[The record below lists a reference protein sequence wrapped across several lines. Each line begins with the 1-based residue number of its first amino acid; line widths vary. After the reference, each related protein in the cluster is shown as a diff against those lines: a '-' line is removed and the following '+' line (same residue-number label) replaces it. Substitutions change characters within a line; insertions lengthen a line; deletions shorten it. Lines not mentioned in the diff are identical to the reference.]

1 MSMFAVI
8 MCHQQ
13 KYKMLLNFVGMV
25 WCVLWLVS
33 CSLNDQYLQARQ
45 SNHMA
50 AKYNAQL
57 GLMYFSQGD
66 RVRAQNKL
74 LKALEQAPTSPEANS
89 AMAYF
94 MEKSGEVAKAH
105 TYYANAMK
113 FSHNDGAAL
122 NNFGTFLCR
131 QGQYTLAE
139 KYFLQAALDERYTH
153 AAIAYENAGLCMMH
167 QERKKAVL
175 YFKKALE
182 HDPTRKQARR
192 ELARINMQSHSLL
205 EHTGE

>member
-1 MSMFAVI
+1 
-8 MCHQQ
+8 
-13 KYKMLLNFVGMV
+13 
-25 WCVLWLVS
+25 
-33 CSLNDQYLQARQ
+33 
-45 SNHMA
+45 MA